1 MTAGKWGL
9 GMVKQMLREKCQELV
24 DVLVDSIAEMY
35 ENVYSKLP
43 VTMTPEQKRD
53 VIKQAMDVQ
62 FGALKK
68 QLEGMKKINVDKV
81 VKHE

>member
-1 MTAGKWGL
+1 
-9 GMVKQMLREKCQELV
+9 MVKQMLREKCQELV

-43 VTMTPEQKRD
+43 ATMTPEQKRD

-68 QLEGMKKINVDKV
+68 QLEGMKNIDVSKV